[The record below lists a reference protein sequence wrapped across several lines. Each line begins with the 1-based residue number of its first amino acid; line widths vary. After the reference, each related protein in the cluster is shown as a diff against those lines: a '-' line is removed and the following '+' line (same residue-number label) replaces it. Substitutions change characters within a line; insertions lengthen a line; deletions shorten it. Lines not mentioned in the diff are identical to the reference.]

1 MPEKYDVV
9 DKHGNKVGELVSNK
23 PDGPLGLLILI
34 ILSILI
40 PIGVAY
46 SSFKIAKNEGRTHW
60 VYYLPFVIG
69 LFVLIGAFF
78 SNITN
83 HNGNNLG
90 SIFVGALLFF
100 VLPAMLGAVANAQA
114 TEIPADTKM
123 KGRPVNNR
131 IAYLNFGFALLGISI
146 ALLVFLGWMPLGER
160 ANILRSNLNLYE
172 FVVIVGAAIYAV
184 GCFRTGMGVI
194 QNERAG
200 QRWAQWM
207 LFFTIMIGSVILLSV
222 IIPVGLKFSL
232 LLGQDIDMRAFI
244 DNDIGGLPSMA
255 MAIGE
260 GLVLVSV
267 FIISIIA
274 LASLFTFLVPPLE
287 PLKKVPGINLIVSP
301 PRRLIYALM
310 AVFGVGIFFGLIAAG
325 FAVPEFP
332 GVTKIRDAENHRL
345 IAGFLF
351 FIPGLLGYLQV
362 RQVEEKSDELRRA
375 VALTPGKYIRSE
387 LAKSPSAGAIIGFIA
402 IFIGFTMATDL
413 FLEPSSIASFL
424 SNVATKGV
432 IAIGVTYLM
441 ISGEFDLSV
450 GSILGVVALSFMLF
464 MTEGAPFLGVLDPFP
479 AAIAA
484 LFVAF
489 LLGSIN
495 GILLIT
501 TRIPSFIVTLG
512 TLLAFRAITLVAIA
526 GGRILRYRD
535 YYSDFPV
542 IEISNMV
549 FVVLAVIGLLLM
561 AYTAFRTLPTLLNSA
576 RHAWSIRA
584 DNGDFGTTG
593 AIIHS
598 LYLAIVT
605 LVIVGVVVW
614 LFAVVSYHISASGG
628 EVIQVGFFDL
638 INGRVESFGL
648 DNLIPIPQSAN
659 VRLAILW
666 WFIFVVIFH
675 VILDN
680 TSFGNSIF
688 ATGGNAGAA
697 RAQGINVDRVKV
709 QNFVIVALLTGVAAI
724 YETARNPGVDPLKG
738 QLWELDV
745 IAMTVIGGALLTG
758 GYGSVIG
765 SLLGALIFGMLQT
778 GLVLVGVESR
788 LFAGTVGVII
798 IVAVILN
805 TFVRGA
811 QRN

>member
-1 MPEKYDVV
+1 MQ
-9 DKHGNKVGELVSNK
+9 
-23 PDGPLGLLILI
+23 
-34 ILSILI
+34 
-40 PIGVAY
+40 
-46 SSFKIAKNEGRTHW
+46 
-60 VYYLPFVIG
+60 
-69 LFVLIGAFF
+69 
-78 SNITN
+78 
-83 HNGNNLG
+83 
-90 SIFVGALLFF
+90 
-100 VLPAMLGAVANAQA
+100 AQA
-114 TEIPADTKM
+114 DM
-123 KGRPVNNR
+123 KQKARPVNNM
-131 IAYLNFGFALLGISI
+131 IAYLLFGFTLVGIASALLII
-146 ALLVFLGWMPLGER
+146 LGWMPLGER
-160 ANILRSNLNLYE
+160 ANILRNNLSPLE
-172 FVVIVGAAIYAV
+172 LGVTAIAIIYAI
-184 GCFRTGMGVI
+184 GCFRAAMGVI
-194 QNERAG
+194 RNESAG

-207 LFFTIMIGSVILLSV
+207 LFFTVIIGSVILLSV

-232 LLGQDIDMRAFI
+232 LLGQDIDIRAFI
-244 DNDIGGLPSMA
+244 DNDIGGLPA
-255 MAIGE
+255 IALAIGE
-260 GLVLVSV
+260 GLVLISL
-267 FIISIIA
+267 FLISIIA
-274 LASLFTFLVPPLE
+274 LAALFTFLVPILE
-287 PLKKVPGINLIVSP
+287 PLKKIPGINLIVSP
-301 PRRLIYALM
+301 PRRLIFALL
-310 AVFGVGIFFGLIAAG
+310 AVFGVGIFFGLVAAG

-345 IAGFLF
+345 LAGFLF
-351 FIPGLLGYLQV
+351 FIPGLFGYLQV

-535 YYSDFPV
+535 YYDEFPV
-542 IEISNMV
+542 VEISNMV
-549 FVVLAVIGLLLM
+549 FVALAVIGLLLM
-561 AYTAFRTLPTLLNSA
+561 AYTAFRTLPMLFNRA
-576 RHAWSIRA
+576 NHAWSIRS

-598 LYLAIVT
+598 VYFAIVAA
-605 LVIVGVVVW
+605 VILAVVGW
-614 LFAVVSYHISASGG
+614 LFAVVTYHISAGGG
-628 EVIQVGFFDL
+628 EIIQVGFFDL
-638 INGRVESFGL
+638 VNGRVESIGSEGGFF
-648 DNLIPIPQSAN
+648 IEIPQSAN

-680 TSFGNSIF
+680 TAFGNSIF

>member
-1 MPEKYDVV
+1 MQ
-9 DKHGNKVGELVSNK
+9 
-23 PDGPLGLLILI
+23 
-34 ILSILI
+34 
-40 PIGVAY
+40 
-46 SSFKIAKNEGRTHW
+46 
-60 VYYLPFVIG
+60 
-69 LFVLIGAFF
+69 
-78 SNITN
+78 
-83 HNGNNLG
+83 
-90 SIFVGALLFF
+90 
-100 VLPAMLGAVANAQA
+100 AQA
-114 TEIPADTKM
+114 DIKQH
-123 KGRPVNNR
+123 GRPVNNL
-131 IAYLNFGFALLGISI
+131 IAYLHFGFALLGIAV
-146 ALLVFLGWMPLGER
+146 ALLVLLGWMPLGER
-160 ANILRSNLNLYE
+160 ANILRSNLNPWEYI
-172 FVVIVGAAIYAV
+172 VIAGAVIYAV
-184 GCFRTGMGVI
+184 ACFRTAMGVFT
-194 QNERAG
+194 NESAG

-207 LFFTIMIGSVILLSV
+207 SFISVMTGGVILLSV
-222 IIPVGLKFSL
+222 IIPVGLKFAL
-232 LLGQDIDMRAFI
+232 LLGQDIDVRTFI
-244 DNDIGGLPSMA
+244 NEDIGTIASIPLQ
-255 MAIGE
+255 IGE
-260 GLVLVSV
+260 GLVLVSL
-267 FIISIIA
+267 FIISILA
-274 LASLFTFLVPPLE
+274 LAALLTFLIPPLE
-287 PLKKVPGINLIVSP
+287 PLKKIPGISMIVSP
-301 PRRLIYALM
+301 PSRLIFALL
-310 AVFGVGIFFGLIAAG
+310 AVFGVGIFFVLIAAG

-345 IAGFLF
+345 LAGLLF
-351 FIPGLLGYLQV
+351 FVPGLIGYLQV
-362 RQVEEKSDELRRA
+362 RKVEEKSDELRRA

-402 IFIGFTMATDL
+402 IFLGFTMATDL
-413 FLEPSSIASFL
+413 FLEPSSLASFL

-479 AAIAA
+479 AALAA

-489 LLGSIN
+489 ILGSIN

-535 YYSDFPV
+535 YYSDFPMV
-542 IEISNMV
+542 EISNFV
-549 FVVLAVIGLLLM
+549 FVGLAVVGLLIM
-561 AYTAFRTLPTLLNSA
+561 GYTSFRVQKRLFRRAS
-576 RHAWSIRA
+576 HAWSIRA

-593 AIIHS
+593 AIIRW
-598 LYLAIVT
+598 LYFTIVL
-605 LVIVGVVVW
+605 LVIFLIVGW
-614 LFAVVSYHISASGG
+614 LLAVIAYHINGDA
-628 EVIQVGFFDL
+628 VQVGFFDL
-638 INGRVESFGL
+638 VNGRVESFNMGDL
-648 DNLIPIPQSAN
+648 FLIPQSAN

-675 VILDN
+675 VILDS
-680 TSFGNSIF
+680 TPFGNSIY
-688 ATGGNAGAA
+688 ATGGNEGAA

-709 QNFVIVALLTGVAAI
+709 QNFVIVALLTGIAAI

-798 IVAVILN
+798 IIAVVLN

-811 QRN
+811 RRN